1 VTGWTAR
8 KTVLIVCCAGGAS
21 LTGPTKARFVGP
33 VSVAPPGFFVR
44 SPFLFLYVIAN
55 LFYSLI
61 IGSLSGT
68 LHSSKHYTRELG
80 DE

>member
-1 VTGWTAR
+1 M
-8 KTVLIVCCAGGAS
+8 
-21 LTGPTKARFVGP
+21 
-33 VSVAPPGFFVR
+33 VALPGKGHI
-44 SPFLFLYVIAN
+44 FLFHYVIAN

-61 IGSLSGT
+61 LDSLSGT